1 MVGSWDGP
9 ATLNGEDRCGGSEGS
24 RREISR
30 FAAADNWT
38 RYLSGYARP
47 RGVRHRR
54 SALVLS
60 TGDRPIITV
69 LKIMLFGAWI
79 EVTQYPVTIYDTPI
93 EIEAEEVLDV
103 VTTGAHVRIDV
114 SHLLKEVDA
123 RSIKETAQRPWP
135 EGCIVASA
143 FSSEVGPIRFDDWGV
158 SRSKNKIHL
167 QLFSAT
173 ALGTEMEFHK
183 LAVSACPPLLGVRVY
198 WANYYM

>member
-1 MVGSWDGP
+1 MDAVLVWLRQASRGAPPQVRVGV
-9 ATLNGEDRCGGSEGS
+9 EHRGSS
-24 RREISR
+24 NHNRAKNR
-30 FAAADNWT
+30 
-38 RYLSGYARP
+38 
-47 RGVRHRR
+47 
-54 SALVLS
+54 
-60 TGDRPIITV
+60 
-69 LKIMLFGAWI
+69 LFGAWI